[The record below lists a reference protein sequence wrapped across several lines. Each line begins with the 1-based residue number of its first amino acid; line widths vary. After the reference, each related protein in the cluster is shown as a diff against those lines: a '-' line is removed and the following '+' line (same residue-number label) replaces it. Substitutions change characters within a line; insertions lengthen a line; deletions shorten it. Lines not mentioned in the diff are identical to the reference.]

1 MASSASNTF
10 RYKRVCG
17 EVARPTPST
26 VGFEVAAQDPARIII
41 SLTVLNSP
49 VEVTTF
55 RRPLVMKPFAVKGL
69 GELYRE

>member
-1 MASSASNTF
+1 M
-10 RYKRVCG
+10 
-17 EVARPTPST
+17 
-26 VGFEVAAQDPARIII
+26 GFEVAAQDPARIII